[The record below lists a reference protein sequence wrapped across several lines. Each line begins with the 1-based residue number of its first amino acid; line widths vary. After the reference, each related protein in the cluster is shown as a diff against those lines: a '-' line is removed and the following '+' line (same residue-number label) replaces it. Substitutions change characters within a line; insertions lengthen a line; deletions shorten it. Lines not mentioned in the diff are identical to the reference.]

1 MIWATYSVD
10 KHVALE
16 LRIVEEA
23 LFAPLIV
30 ALELPKG
37 LRVSIMDGHRIDFS
51 FRVKAQLAPWNF
63 EILLLTSLSPCTVMC
78 FLSDALSL
86 NIFAQES
93 KWHLKVLTAAE
104 PPILLPC

>member
-1 MIWATYSVD
+1 MD

-37 LRVSIMDGHRIDFS
+37 LRVSIMDGHRIELVFG
-51 FRVKAQLAPWNF
+51 
-63 EILLLTSLSPCTVMC
+63 
-78 FLSDALSL
+78 
-86 NIFAQES
+86 S
-93 KWHLKVLTAAE
+93 KR
-104 PPILLPC
+104 I